1 MFLLIQRRHGF
12 LNLKSHCLELY
23 IFFTISVRVHSGR
36 ITSVCVLWECIV
48 YIYIE
53 RERERERE
61 WLCISDGMLTDIV
74 KEIYIYTAGSWEEQI
89 FQLGEIKKSRN
100 GWNLCST
107 MGEIKKKLELKSM
120 SWSPWEW
127 TETHVSLI
135 ASDLDALGVM
145 PWPFVME
152 LKAGA
157 HTHMHTHTHTHT
169 PGSGGA
175 EGEGGSW
182 WRRSSQWLSHCHT
195 PVREATDEW
204 QHVRATKCLLL
215 HFYLPNHSRL
225 SPVSHANWKH
235 TEKGIL
241 RMYFNLAKLSRYQV
255 TTQND
260 QLPIA
265 LSCCY
270 IFRIFQFSVTS
281 SPSWPSNYCS
291 PYAFSLWHPHLSY

>member
-48 YIYIE
+48 YIYI
-53 RERERERE
+53 ERERERE

-169 PGSGGA
+169 HARLRRCRRWRRIMVKA
-175 EGEGGSW
+175 EQSVAQPLPHTGEGGNRW
-182 WRRSSQWLSHCHT
+182 
-195 PVREATDEW
+195 
-204 QHVRATKCLLL
+204 
-215 HFYLPNHSRL
+215 
-225 SPVSHANWKH
+225 
-235 TEKGIL
+235 
-241 RMYFNLAKLSRYQV
+241 V
-255 TTQND
+255 TTCASYKMSAASF
-260 QLPIA
+260 LPSKSLQT
-265 LSCCY
+265 LSCVP
-270 IFRIFQFSVTS
+270 R
-281 SPSWPSNYCS
+281 
-291 PYAFSLWHPHLSY
+291 